1 MFRSTLQL
9 TRQLSDAL
17 LQYPALVRLF
27 ERKSP
32 QALPQLLAWI
42 DASEQT
48 LSGHRLVA
56 AADVAGFKSRVLA
69 PMFDDEKRGTLRR
82 RQLAAAAL
90 LLHDLQHSVQLA
102 LQPHAAKVEQARAIA
117 RQLLQIV
124 AQSGAVAWDPAASYE
139 DMIDRIWLLCT
150 GHDQLKPL
158 AAQLKMLL
166 PTSDIRLLLAEEI
179 DPADFVAP

>member
-90 LLHDLQHSVQLA
+90 LLHELQQSVQVA
-102 LQPHAAKVEQARAIA
+102 LQPHAAKVEQARTIA

-124 AQSGAVAWDPAASYE
+124 AQSGAVSWDPTVSYE